1 MGIDAQIAY
10 ITNGYGKVQH
20 LEEINVDMGR
30 KKMRLIDKDSLLE
43 LIKDLEVT
51 YQEDLDR
58 FKDEELTNPQRY
70 RDTQRGRIEG
80 VIDCY
85 IDAYNAEEIKAIPV
99 EWIRNYVSIWIS
111 EPYKNFALNMINVW
125 EKENDR
131 D

>member
-1 MGIDAQIAY
+1 
-10 ITNGYGKVQH
+10 
-20 LEEINVDMGR
+20 
-30 KKMRLIDKDSLLE
+30 MRLIDKDSLLE

-85 IDAYNAEEIKAIPV
+85 IDTYNAEEIEAIPV
-99 EWIRNYVSIWIS
+99 HWILHYVDTHYNVDNYDDIWRYIMKMHD
-111 EPYKNFALNMINVW
+111 EW
-125 EKENDR
+125 EKENSVKISEGDYDSNEEYEEQMR
-131 D
+131 CLDEN

>member
-1 MGIDAQIAY
+1 
-10 ITNGYGKVQH
+10 
-20 LEEINVDMGR
+20 
-30 KKMRLIDKDSLLE
+30 MRLIDKDGLLE

-58 FKDEELTNPQRY
+58 FKDEELLNPQRY

-85 IDAYNAEEIKAIPV
+85 IDVYNAEEVKAIPI
-99 EWIRNYVSIWIS
+99 EWLNKYIDSTLDNDNSQMLGF
-111 EPYKNFALNMINVW
+111 KAALIKEMLEEW

-131 D
+131 

>member
-1 MGIDAQIAY
+1 
-10 ITNGYGKVQH
+10 
-20 LEEINVDMGR
+20 
-30 KKMRLIDKDSLLE
+30 MRLIDKDSLLE

-99 EWIRNYVSIWIS
+99 EWIKKYYTDITS
-111 EPYKNFALNMINVW
+111 PYTDARIQFEEMIRKW
-125 EKENDR
+125 EKKNATEVND
-131 D
+131 

>member
-1 MGIDAQIAY
+1 
-10 ITNGYGKVQH
+10 
-20 LEEINVDMGR
+20 
-30 KKMRLIDKDSLLE
+30 MRLIDKDSLLE

-85 IDAYNAEEIKAIPV
+85 IDVYNAEEVKAIPIEQLREWQKQYGNKCTYGTIMKCV
-99 EWIRNYVSIWIS
+99 ED
-111 EPYKNFALNMINVW
+111 W
-125 EKENDR
+125 EKENEN
-131 D
+131 

>member
-1 MGIDAQIAY
+1 
-10 ITNGYGKVQH
+10 
-20 LEEINVDMGR
+20 
-30 KKMRLIDKDSLLE
+30 MRLIDKDSLLE

-85 IDAYNAEEIKAIPV
+85 IDIYNAEEVKAIPI
-99 EWIRNYVSIWIS
+99 EFIKQLIEKFDCERGNAI
-111 EPYKNFALNMINVW
+111 KDTFAHILTGLLEFW
-125 EKENDR
+125 EFEQEKENDKGSE
-131 D
+131 